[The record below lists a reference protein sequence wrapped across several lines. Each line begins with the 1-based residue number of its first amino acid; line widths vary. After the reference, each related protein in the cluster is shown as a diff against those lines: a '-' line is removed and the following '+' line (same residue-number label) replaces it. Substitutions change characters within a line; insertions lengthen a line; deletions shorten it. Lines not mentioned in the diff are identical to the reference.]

1 VFLRDEAAALG
12 LKMVAILVSVRDRLR
27 DPAVQKLKGRG
38 WTGVDSLHWEDGW
51 TGRLEKKGR
60 RKQKWREERQQGYFG
75 RYENGISRV

>member
-38 WTGVDSLHWEDGW
+38 WTGVDSLH
-51 TGRLEKKGR
+51 
-60 RKQKWREERQQGYFG
+60 
-75 RYENGISRV
+75 